1 MCSPVLLLSCGC
13 AVSAVVCGSRTSPTG
28 FQNRAA
34 SARTEC
40 RWWRLFLQR
49 ESSVARSWSPPGP
62 LVCALR
68 VSSGRSL
75 SFLRGARS
83 PNGVSARSKA
93 SSVAATVR
101 LVGAQSTTSKTSD
114 FRSYQGPNQGP
125 ATSLPSRPMPAL
137 PRRSA
142 SSGAADSTLASTRLG
157 YRYAGLERFSGRPRV
172 YEGGQPPSSSS
183 SAASSA
189 FCLSQG
195 APPLPERQALTVTTL
210 LTNPVSLACLPRFR
224 CHANGCRVSRGT
236 EFFLA
241 RQGSQRATVWGIL
254 TRFGTGGCYE
264 REQEGRQRIGMG
276 SFDDRS

>member
-1 MCSPVLLLSCGC
+1 MSPRDGASRFC
-13 AVSAVVCGSRTSPTG
+13 VV
-28 FQNRAA
+28 RA
-34 SARTEC
+34 
-40 RWWRLFLQR
+40 
-49 ESSVARSWSPPGP
+49 
-62 LVCALR
+62 
-68 VSSGRSL
+68 
-75 SFLRGARS
+75 

-224 CHANGCRVSRGT
+224 CHTNGCRLSVPRDGVLFSETGK
-236 EFFLA
+236 
-241 RQGSQRATVWGIL
+241 S
-254 TRFGTGGCYE
+254 TRHSLGHLD
-264 REQEGRQRIGMG
+264 
-276 SFDDRS
+276 SFWNRWLL